1 MNEISESVIHKE
13 LDLIQGCI
21 SRMAHNGFIVKG
33 WAILLISG
41 VFTFW
46 GKDCLSWWFGFI
58 VCGILLALW
67 VLNAYFLCKEKEY
80 RKLYSWVIKTRKL
93 GKDELMYELDIS
105 KHSDLQ
111 CCIYGTMFSSILPY
125 FYVVLIIT
133 TLGVIICSKISDK
146 NFNERNFDS
155 VIIINVWSNN
165 Q

>member
-67 VLNAYFLCKEKEY
+67 VLNAYFLCKTYTLHLTIEF
-80 RKLYSWVIKTRKL
+80 
-93 GKDELMYELDIS
+93 LDL
-105 KHSDLQ
+105 HQ
-111 CCIYGTMFSSILPY
+111 FSLRRFQLAKQSLPQ
-125 FYVVLIIT
+125 F
-133 TLGVIICSKISDK
+133 
-146 NFNERNFDS
+146 
-155 VIIINVWSNN
+155 
-165 Q
+165 QA